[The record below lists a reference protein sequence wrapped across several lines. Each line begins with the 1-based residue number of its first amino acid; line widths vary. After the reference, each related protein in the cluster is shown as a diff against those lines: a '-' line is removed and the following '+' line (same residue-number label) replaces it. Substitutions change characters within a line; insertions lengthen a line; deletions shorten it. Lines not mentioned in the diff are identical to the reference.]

1 MIMDSLQGHPRLA
14 LAGLIALALAV
25 PAGGATAKP
34 KPPPKPPPPKLDL
47 LTGTERGVLRR
58 GEIKIAV
65 EAKRAKSVT
74 VSAVFTVDGFPD
86 DYVFNLGPK
95 RESVADGDALAR
107 ERRRRRR
114 GDPLPAQP
122 APEGG
127 ARLRDQDLPRR
138 DPGHHREDRGADREA
153 ASGAEDAPRLQ
164 QRSLT

>member
-34 KPPPKPPPPKLDL
+34 KPPPKPPPRKLDL

-95 RESVADGDALAR
+95 RESVADGDAAIHF
-107 ERRRRRR
+107 
-114 GDPLPAQP
+114 PLS
-122 APEGG
+122 
-127 ARLRDQDLPRR
+127 PRQKEVL
-138 DPGHHREDRGADREA
+138 DFAIKSCPGHHREDRGADREA